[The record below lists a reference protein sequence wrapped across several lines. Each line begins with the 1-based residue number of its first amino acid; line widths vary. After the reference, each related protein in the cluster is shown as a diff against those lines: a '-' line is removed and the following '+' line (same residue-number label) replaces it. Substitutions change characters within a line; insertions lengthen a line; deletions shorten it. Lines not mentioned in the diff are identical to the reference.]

1 LNFIESSVFTGF
13 RLFRA
18 WFRQISIVLHKNN
31 IADVSSLG
39 MSRKKGFVSINK
51 LKKCGKYFPSKY
63 VKFYVGF
70 ALVLISIYLFLLKM
84 AIILCGL
91 YSGAN

>member
-1 LNFIESSVFTGF
+1 MLKGLINNSHDPPLTGKK
-13 RLFRA
+13 R
-18 WFRQISIVLHKNN
+18 HKNKSLLN
-31 IADVSSLG
+31 IIPYYLSHLISP
-39 MSRKKGFVSINK
+39 RKKGFVSINK

-91 YSGAN
+91 CSGAN